1 MNILEIKDLH
11 VSMDGKKILKGLNL
25 TLEKG
30 KINALMGPNGCG
42 KTTLAHILMGHPKYT
57 ITGGNIFFK
66 GKDITELSPHKRAK
80 LGIFLSFQYP
90 KEINGVTISNFLR
103 TAFNSL
109 KTEKLSLLEFQ
120 EILENKAKTLE
131 IDKEILA
138 RYLNEG
144 FSGGE
149 KKRAEI
155 LQMMVLDPSF
165 VILDETD
172 SGLDIDALRIVA
184 NGVNEFMNKT
194 KTLLIITHYKRI
206 LEYIKPDKVF
216 IMRDGKIALSGD
228 NKLIDRL
235 EEKGYEWIE
244 KE

>member
-11 VSMDGKKILKGLNL
+11 VNINGKEILKGLNL
-25 TLEKG
+25 TLEEG

-42 KTTLAHILMGHPKYT
+42 KTTLAHVLMGHPNYT
-57 ITGGNIFFK
+57 ITKGNIHFR
-66 GKDITELSPHKRAK
+66 GKDIAKLGPDKRAK

-103 TAFNSL
+103 TAFNSI

-120 EILENKAKTLE
+120 ERLENKAKILK
-131 IDKEILA
+131 IDKKLLI

-149 KKRAEI
+149 KKRTEI
-155 LQMMVLDPSF
+155 LQMSVLDPSLA
-165 VILDETD
+165 ILDETD

-184 NGVNEFMNKT
+184 NGVNKFMDKT
-194 KTLLIITHYKRI
+194 KTILIITHYKRI

-216 IMRDGKIALSGD
+216 IMLDGKVAIEGESM
-228 NKLIDRL
+228 LIDQL
-235 EEKGYEWIE
+235 EEKGYGWIE
-244 KE
+244 NE

>member
-11 VSMDGKKILKGLNL
+11 VNINGKEILKGLNL
-25 TLEKG
+25 TLEEG

-42 KTTLAHILMGHPKYT
+42 KTTLAHVLMGHPNYI
-57 ITGGNIFFK
+57 ITKGNIHFR
-66 GKDITELSPHKRAK
+66 GKDIAKLGPDKRAK

-103 TAFNSL
+103 TAFNSI

-120 EILENKAKTLE
+120 ERLENKAKILK
-131 IDKEILA
+131 IDKKLLI

-149 KKRAEI
+149 KKRTEI
-155 LQMMVLDPSF
+155 LQMSVLDPSLA
-165 VILDETD
+165 ILDETD

-184 NGVNEFMNKT
+184 NGVNKFMDKT
-194 KTLLIITHYKRI
+194 KTILIITHYKRI

-216 IMRDGKIALSGD
+216 IMLDGKVAIEGESM
-228 NKLIDRL
+228 LIDQL
-235 EEKGYEWIE
+235 EEKGYGWIE
-244 KE
+244 NE